1 MHLVLS
7 LVPPPQVTEQEVH
20 ELQGSTS
27 QSTEEKSKT
36 SLNENLPGILQAT
49 LQLRVSAISMI
60 LVFAHFSPLPTASE
74 IFSL

>member
-7 LVPPPQVTEQEVH
+7 LVPPPHVTEQEAH
-20 ELQGSTS
+20 ELQGPTS